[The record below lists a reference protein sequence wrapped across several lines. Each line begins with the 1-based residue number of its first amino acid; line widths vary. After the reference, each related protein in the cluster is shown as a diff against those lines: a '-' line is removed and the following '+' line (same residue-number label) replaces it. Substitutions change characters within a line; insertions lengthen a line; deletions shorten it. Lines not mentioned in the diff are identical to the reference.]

1 GVQYI
6 TTTIFVKYNY
16 DRDKEQGVN
25 ELKSITI
32 AAVPMGILQD
42 RYNPS
47 SENTIWLAGR
57 NAPSLGEEF
66 RVRLSFA
73 RLKQKASWRVQ
84 EIPMLSDEFSWSS

>member
-1 GVQYI
+1 MP
-6 TTTIFVKYNY
+6 N
-16 DRDKEQGVN
+16 
-25 ELKSITI
+25 
-32 AAVPMGILQD
+32 GILQD
-42 RYNPS
+42 RYNPN
-47 SENTIWLAGR
+47 SEKTIWLAGR